1 MKQFSSF
8 YHFLNLYTFTGMNF
22 SVLGLIAV
30 TLALFLSCDGAGCKL
45 SDKKLKRKGNIF
57 TKKCLNKGFSSGFEG
72 CVTQG
77 SNNMKKLQLRRCN
90 KLNKQLAECDFTC
103 IKPVEVCNLSDKKQK
118 RVGKMFEKKCLNKG
132 FASEFEGCDT
142 IGSNK
147 LSKRPLRRCNKLN
160 QKLAACDYN
169 CLEPVDGGWSVF
181 GDWSGCSA
189 ECGGGTQTRSKTCTN
204 PAPVD
209 GGADCQGDA
218 EESRTCNPDIC
229 AVDGGWSVFGD
240 WSGCSAECG
249 GGTQTRSKT
258 CTNPAPVAGGADCQ
272 GDAEESSTC
281 NIDACPLKI
290 EDLGCWKD
298 TGTRAIPA
306 LDGKYPTL
314 MDNYWSR
321 SNAYQ
326 KCLDAANDL
335 GYKVFALQHSG
346 WCASGPGAEATY
358 KKYGASNACKADGE
372 GGWWANQVYK
382 IVD

>member
-204 PAPVD
+204 PAPV
-209 GGADCQGDA
+209 
-218 EESRTCNPDIC
+218 
-229 AVDGGWSVFGD
+229 
-240 WSGCSAECG
+240 
-249 GGTQTRSKT
+249 
-258 CTNPAPVAGGADCQ
+258 AGGADCQ
-272 GDAEESSTC
+272 GDAEETSTC
-281 NIDACPLKI
+281 NIDACPLKT

-298 TGTRAIPA
+298 RGARAIPP
-306 LDGKYPTL
+306 LDGTYPTL
-314 MDNYWSR
+314 KDNYYLR

-335 GYKVFALQHSG
+335 GFKVFALQHSG
-346 WCASGPGAEATY
+346 WCASGPTAEATY
-358 KKYGASNACKADGE
+358 QKYGPSTGCGTNGE
-372 GGWWANQVYK
+372 GGVWANQVYK